1 MLALIKRTLAVALA
15 RHHESL
21 LVDKQNSNNTY
32 IFSFTARCTRRY
44 ATEILSVS
52 LSVCLSVTLHV
63 ALGCRASHVGD
74 ELPRDEKSS
83 SVALRVIMRLAVD
96 MDIMCG
102 YETWAMLWIY
112 PWICDIGI

>member
-83 SVALRVIMRLAVD
+83 VALRAIMRLAVD
-96 MDIMCG
+96 MDIHG
-102 YETWAMLWIY
+102 YIHVWI
-112 PWICDIGI
+112 